1 MAEMENSRFEAQD
14 RLNSAMKALE
24 DAEKSISESRN
35 LISETEAQIAE
46 LRETKDQNMQFS
58 PKPGLNLPQKIEA

>member
-1 MAEMENSRFEAQD
+1 MESSRFEAQD

-46 LRETKDQNMQFS
+46 LRETKDQKYAVLS
-58 PKPGLNLPQKIEA
+58 ETRLELAAKK